1 MKVGI
6 DVSSLVY
13 GRGVSRYTA
22 NLTRGLL
29 TACPDIELKLYGNS
43 YGQEEKLAS
52 EIKALRVP
60 NRKFRSFIQHYPQ
73 KILSL
78 IWGWGFNPV
87 NQIFDEKVDVFHS
100 WDWLQPPDKDFA
112 LVSTIHDL
120 AILKYPESAKKE
132 VLTAHQKSWAIL
144 RERGAEIITVSE
156 STRQDVIKMLGFP
169 PYQVTTIYE
178 ALPVENMEIAENMT
192 EEIYNQ
198 ARLDLGL
205 DELGLGKDGKPFIFF
220 VGTREPRKNLA
231 RLIEAWQPLAEKIDL
246 VIAGE
251 TGWDKSENTAAESF
265 YKPRFLGR
273 ISNEQLAVLY
283 NEAAFFAYPSLDEG
297 FGLPILESFY
307 FGTPVLTSNL
317 SAMKEIAGE
326 AAMLVDPTDIQS
338 ICQGMVALLNED
350 ENARHRRLQ
359 LMLLRQRV
367 FSWEKTALQ
376 TAEVYHK
383 ALYFQKEGKL
393 KT

>member
-6 DVSSLVY
+6 DISSLVY

-22 NLTRGLL
+22 NLVRGLL
-29 TACPDIELKLYGNS
+29 MARPDLELKLYGNS
-43 YGQEEKLAS
+43 YGQEEKLAA
-52 EIKALRVP
+52 EVKNLRVS
-60 NRKFRSFIQHYPQ
+60 NRKFRFFAQHYPQ

-78 IWGWGFNPV
+78 LWRWGLNPLEKVFN
-87 NQIFDEKVDVFHS
+87 EKVDVFHS
-100 WDWLQPPDKDFA
+100 WDWIQPPDKNFA

-120 AILKYPESAKKE
+120 AILKYPEVAKKE
-132 VLTAHQKSWAIL
+132 VLAAHQKSWSIL

-156 STRQDVIKMLGFP
+156 STRQDVIRMLDFP

-178 ALPVENMEIAENMT
+178 ALPLENMRVAELMT

-198 ARLDLGL
+198 ARENLGL
-205 DELGLGKDGKPFIFF
+205 DELGLEKSGRPFIFF

-231 RLIEAWQPLAEKIDL
+231 RLIEAWQPLADRIDL

-251 TGWDKSENTAAESF
+251 TGWDESQSAAAQF
-265 YKPRFLGR
+265 AIQPRFLGR
-273 ISNEQLAVLY
+273 VTDEQLAVLY

-326 AAMLVDPTDIQS
+326 AAMLVDPTDVQS
-338 ICQGMVALLNED
+338 IRQGMVDLLNES
-350 ENARHRRLQ
+350 EPARHRRLQ
-359 LMLLRQRV
+359 LMLLRQRI

-376 TAEVYHK
+376 TAQVYEK
-383 ALYFQKEGKL
+383 ALYFQNQGGR
-393 KT
+393 